1 MTLQQK
7 IYHSNLIADAIQRHE
22 DEYATW
28 ELGHAV
34 PLPKPQVC
42 GTSIQQRTYAMGK
55 AMDLIN
61 EYEKN
66 KVSLDF
72 AKAVLGSDKIFDK
85 VFNKRS

>member
-1 MTLQQK
+1 
-7 IYHSNLIADAIQRHE
+7 
-22 DEYATW
+22 
-28 ELGHAV
+28 
-34 PLPKPQVC
+34 
-42 GTSIQQRTYAMGK
+42 MGK